1 MSEMTCM
8 RSPSD
13 DETTCQAIERAY
25 QAHKPGPSKDFTR
38 DDAQRVALIHL
49 LITQIDADTDQ
60 YKTAVRNTL
69 TDKDTE
75 HANVLIAF
83 IEDTLSDPDYDPYR
97 DVDDCWDEYGN
108 FIGTGY
114 TRQEFSEFND

>member
-1 MSEMTCM
+1 MI
-8 RSPSD
+8 SPSD

-49 LITQIDADTDQ
+49 LITQIDADTDR

-69 TDKDTE
+69 TDKDAEYTN
-75 HANVLIAF
+75 ALIAF
-83 IEDTLSDPDYDPYR
+83 IDDTLSDPDYDPYQ
-97 DVDDCWDEYGN
+97 DVDDCWDKYGN
-108 FIGTGY
+108 FIGAD
-114 TRQEFSEFND
+114 SL